1 MPSAP
6 LQGIRVISFGT
17 GAVIPDFGKILGEL
31 GADVIKIES
40 RENMDFMRTIGADPD
55 NIGGFNESNRR
66 KRRLGVHLRKDKGR
80 DLVRS
85 LIKITDIIG
94 ENFRGG
100 VMKSHGL
107 EYEKVGQ

>member
-40 RENMDFMRTIGADPD
+40 RENLDMMRTIGLDIN
-55 NIGGFNESNRR
+55 NIAGFNESNRN
-66 KRRLGVHLRKDKGR
+66 KRSFGVNLRTESGREIVKRLIRMSDVLA
-80 DLVRS
+80 
-85 LIKITDIIG
+85 

-100 VMKSHGL
+100 GMKNFR
-107 EYEKVGQ
+107 V